1 MELIC
6 ILPIFLR
13 VISPAPPAFLSV
25 QRLMWRPAFWCGVSM
40 SKISATCGN
49 MLSIQNPP
57 LSRLPWRILFLA
69 AICLWQSG
77 CFEIIRRQSAH
88 EGTRRSW
95 WADGNQEEGRDVQR
109 DGASSQLPDST
120 VSSGAVSLDG
130 GDPSQAITASL
141 SSDTLALSS
150 DTLALSSDTLA
161 LSSDTLALSSDTLA
175 LSSDTLAVDLVVPKA
190 TGPVPEDGMDPA
202 GLAIAADVVEQTL
215 TEKRP
220 KRTQQERHRLAAG
233 RAARTRKQREVVKQV
248 NAYAL
253 WCIDHEMWKE
263 ARLHLE
269 RATEEDSLA
278 GSLFNNLGL
287 VYERLG
293 MPDRAEIA
301 YERAGD
307 LNPDREAYHAN
318 LRRLHQ
324 RREAAERAEPAR
336 LDSLKME
343 LEGLDFEPVQP
354 HDGEPR
360 NTLLPPL
367 REGVGAVAREQVT
380 RKQVNPKAGH
390 H

>member
-40 SKISATCGN
+40 AKISATCGN

-161 LSSDTLALSSDTLA
+161 
-175 LSSDTLAVDLVVPKA
+175 VDLVVPKA
-190 TGPVPEDGMDPA
+190 TGPAPEDGMDPA

-343 LEGLDFEPVQP
+343 LEGLDVEPVEP
-354 HDGEPR
+354 PDGERR
-360 NTLLPPL
+360 NTLLPSL
-367 REGVGAVAREQVT
+367 REGVGPSLESRSTRKQVT

>member
-130 GDPSQAITASL
+130 GDPSQAITAS
-141 SSDTLALSS
+141 
-150 DTLALSSDTLA
+150 
-161 LSSDTLALSSDTLA
+161 LSSDTLA